1 LRFKYRT
8 TFSSTENLGLILSGI
23 SKIISYQLSIHLKD
37 KWHELNPDISI
48 IFLTSKWIDEVKIY
62 NEGIFSKRNKI
73 HYKID
78 TPFIKQGQGGKLSA
92 DLFTITDLDKHKDL
106 LMAVE
111 RVSED
116 CEFAVPVNDIRK
128 ISVKRILE
136 VRRNLLDEIFKGLKI
151 ISQEIGA
158 DINILKN
165 ACEAVKSEPWFIER
179 KIGLEVLSQHNN
191 PRKTQLVGRWEP
203 DYLHYTA
210 HIFDEGKPP
219 KSVRFMTHWRA
230 VSYSMLENPGRLSW
244 IDRDTLKFIPR
255 SRDDYRYAFK
265 VDQGD
270 VDFSYYYD
278 TPQIRATTFYSHI
291 LDAMK
296 KNGEKGNVL
305 RLNY

>member
-8 TFSSTENLGLILSGI
+8 TFSSTEN
-23 SKIISYQLSIHLKD
+23 LKD

-92 DLFTITDLDKHKDL
+92 DLFTITDLDTHKD
-106 LMAVE
+106 
-111 RVSED
+111 
-116 CEFAVPVNDIRK
+116 
-128 ISVKRILE
+128 
-136 VRRNLLDEIFKGLKI
+136 NLLDEIFKGLKI

-244 IDRDTLKFIPR
+244 IDRDTLK
-255 SRDDYRYAFK
+255 
-265 VDQGD
+265 
-270 VDFSYYYD
+270 
-278 TPQIRATTFYSHI
+278 
-291 LDAMK
+291 L
-296 KNGEKGNVL
+296 
-305 RLNY
+305 